1 MFHPFPMALLVC
13 AALVPTA
20 AWPADPADPAA
31 PVPPVGYRSTMDGY
45 RSHAAEPV
53 GPWRDA
59 NDRVGRQGGAHAQGA
74 HVDQPDQPDQPA
86 DQPAGDPHAG
96 HAASAGAPADAAP
109 SHDHGTQDHGT
120 HNHGAHKPGAHDHRM
135 HQRRPSADAAGKGPH
150 TCMHPDTA
158 CGDGMKH
165 RHDACPMKKESGH
178 AHH

>member
-31 PVPPVGYRSTMDGY
+31 PVPSVGYRSTMDSY

-53 GPWRDA
+53 GTWRDA
-59 NDRVGRQGGAHAQGA
+59 NDRVGRQGGAHAHGA
-74 HVDQPDQPDQPA
+74 HVDQSADQPA
-86 DQPAGDPHAG
+86 DDLHAE
-96 HAASAGAPADAAP
+96 HAAPAGAPADTAP

-120 HNHGAHKPGAHDHRM
+120 HDHGTHDHGAHQPGAHDHRM
-135 HQRRPSADAAGKGPH
+135 HQRRPAADAAGKGPH

-158 CGDGMKH
+158 RGDGMKH